1 MPIMGLFLNHCRGIP
16 TPVLFNNASLDR
28 FTGEA
33 MHIAMISGEYP
44 PRWGGMG
51 STVFHLSSKLA
62 AMGHRITVITR
73 RSKGIPPHL
82 EGVRIIEVPW
92 LKVPLE
98 FTRSYGKAAL
108 RELARLHADEPVDVV
123 HLHCPMA
130 SWSTKQF
137 ERCRREIA
145 PVVSSM
151 HGTWLGERD
160 GLILAAK
167 FGEPAVWSNP
177 NDIAIRFMAGRY
189 ARFEKSAIQNSA
201 VIVPNSRA
209 TKLDLETRYDAP
221 PDWDCEVIHWGVD
234 TGMFV
239 PMHLDS
245 EEDSHR
251 KDEIRSKYGLGP
263 DTLLMLAVGRLA
275 ARKGHGLLLRAF
287 AKSAESTDS
296 HLVIIGRG
304 SLWRKLNR
312 LASKLGISHRV
323 TIESGMSFEQI
334 SEMYRASNLVI
345 YPSYYEGQGLI
356 PLEAMSSGTPVVTVD
371 HGPLPEM
378 VDESVGGLFE
388 MGSAESLSQAI
399 CSESSSMD
407 SLLEKGRQGRKR
419 ILESFTLDGNAEDF
433 LTVYRRALSQ

>member
-1 MPIMGLFLNHCRGIP
+1 MTLFLNHCRGIYS
-16 TPVLFNNASLDR
+16 PVLFNNASLDR
-28 FTGEA
+28 FIGEV

-62 AMGHRITVITR
+62 AMGHTISVITR
-73 RSKGIPPHL
+73 SSKGTPPHL
-82 EGVRIIEVPW
+82 EGVRVIQVPW

-108 RELARLHADEPVDVV
+108 RELTRLHADQPVDVV

-130 SWSTKQF
+130 SWSNKQF

-160 GLILAAK
+160 GLALAARY
-167 FGEPAVWSNP
+167 GEPAVWANP

-209 TKLDLETRYDAP
+209 TKLDLESRYEAP
-221 PDWDCEVIHWGVD
+221 SDWDCEVIHWGVD

-239 PMHLDS
+239 PMHRDS
-245 EEDSHR
+245 EEDSH
-251 KDEIRSKYGLGP
+251 KKNEIRSKYGLGP
-263 DTLLMLAVGRLA
+263 ETLLLLAVGRLA

-287 AKSAESTDS
+287 AMSAESTDS

-304 SLWRKLNR
+304 SLRGKLNR
-312 LASKLGISHRV
+312 LASRLGISHRV
-323 TIESGMSFEQI
+323 TIESGMGFEQI
-334 SEMYRASNLVI
+334 SEMYRTSDLVI

-388 MGSAESLSQAI
+388 IGSVESLSEAI
-399 CSESSSMD
+399 CHESSSMD
-407 SLLEKGRQGRKR
+407 SLLEKGGEGRKR
-419 ILESFTLDGNAEDF
+419 VLERFTLDGNAEDF
-433 LTVYRRALSQ
+433 LAVYRRAISR

>member
-1 MPIMGLFLNHCRGIP
+1 
-16 TPVLFNNASLDR
+16 
-28 FTGEA
+28 
-33 MHIAMISGEYP
+33 
-44 PRWGGMG
+44 
-51 STVFHLSSKLA
+51 
-62 AMGHRITVITR
+62 
-73 RSKGIPPHL
+73 
-82 EGVRIIEVPW
+82 
-92 LKVPLE
+92 
-98 FTRSYGKAAL
+98 
-108 RELARLHADEPVDVV
+108 
-123 HLHCPMA
+123 MA

-160 GLILAAK
+160 GLALAAK
-167 FGEPAVWSNP
+167 FGEPAVWANP

-209 TKLDLETRYDAP
+209 TKLDLESRYDAP
-221 PDWDCEVIHWGVD
+221 SDWDCEVIHWGVD

-239 PMHLDS
+239 PTHSDS
-245 EEDSHR
+245 EEDTH
-251 KDEIRSKYGLGP
+251 KKKEIRSKYGLGP

-287 AKSAESTDS
+287 AMSAESTDS

-304 SLWRKLNR
+304 SLRSKLNR
-312 LASKLGISHRV
+312 MASKLGISDRV
-323 TIESGMSFEQI
+323 SIESGMGFEEI
-334 SEMYRASNLVI
+334 SEMYRSSDLVI

-378 VDESVGGLFE
+378 VDDSVGALFE
-388 MGSAESLSQAI
+388 MGSAESLSLAI
-399 CSESSSMD
+399 CSEASSMD
-407 SLLEKGRQGRKR
+407 SLLEKGREGRKR
-419 ILESFTLDGNAEDF
+419 VLQNFSLDGNAEDF
-433 LTVYRRALSQ
+433 LAVYRRAMSQ

>member
-1 MPIMGLFLNHCRGIP
+1 MTLFLNHCRGIYSP
-16 TPVLFNNASLDR
+16 ALFNNASLDR
-28 FTGEA
+28 LIGEVL
-33 MHIAMISGEYP
+33 HIAMISGEYP

-62 AMGHRITVITR
+62 AMGHTISVITR
-73 RSKGIPPHL
+73 SSKDTPPHL
-82 EGVRIIEVPW
+82 EGVRVIQVPW
-92 LKVPLE
+92 LKLPLE
-98 FTRSYGKAAL
+98 FTRSYGKSAL
-108 RELARLHADEPVDVV
+108 RELTRIHAVEPVDVV

-160 GLILAAK
+160 GLTLAARY
-167 FGEPAVWSNP
+167 GEPAVWANP

-189 ARFEKSAIQNSA
+189 ARFEKSAIQKSA

-209 TKLDLETRYDAP
+209 TKLDLESRYDAP
-221 PDWDCEVIHWGVD
+221 SDWDCEVIHWGVD

-245 EEDSHR
+245 EEDSH
-251 KDEIRSKYGLGP
+251 KKNEIRSKYGLGP
-263 DTLLMLAVGRLA
+263 ETLLLLAVGRLA

-287 AKSAESTDS
+287 AVSAESTDS

-304 SLWRKLNR
+304 SLRGKLNR
-312 LASKLGISHRV
+312 LASRLGISHRV
-323 TIESGMSFEQI
+323 TIESGMGFEQI
-334 SEMYRASNLVI
+334 SEMYRISDLVI

-356 PLEAMSSGTPVVTVD
+356 PLEAMSSGTPVVTVN

-388 MGSAESLSQAI
+388 IGSVESLSEAI
-399 CSESSSMD
+399 CHESSSMD
-407 SLLEKGRQGRKR
+407 SLLEKGREGRNR
-419 ILESFTLDGNAEDF
+419 VLERFTLDGNAEDF
-433 LTVYRRALSQ
+433 LTVYRRAISQ

>member
-1 MPIMGLFLNHCRGIP
+1 
-16 TPVLFNNASLDR
+16 
-28 FTGEA
+28 

-73 RSKGIPPHL
+73 SSKGTLPNM
-82 EGVRIIEVPW
+82 EGVRIIQVPW
-92 LKVPLE
+92 LKIPLE

-108 RELARLHADEPVDVV
+108 KELARLHADEPVDIV

-130 SWSTKQF
+130 SWSSKQF

-160 GLILAAK
+160 GLTLAAS

-209 TKLDLETRYDAP
+209 TMSDLESRYDAP
-221 PDWDCEVIHWGVD
+221 SDWDCEVIHWGVD
-234 TGMFV
+234 TSMFV

-245 EEDSHR
+245 EEDAH
-251 KDEIRSKYGLGP
+251 KKNEIRSKYGLGP
-263 DTLLMLAVGRLA
+263 DTLLLLAVGRLA

-287 AKSAESTDS
+287 AMSAETTDS

-312 LASKLGISHRV
+312 LAAKLGISHRV
-323 TIESGMSFEQI
+323 TIESGMGFEQI
-334 SEMYRASNLVI
+334 SEMYRASDLVI

-378 VDESVGGLFE
+378 VDDSVGALFE
-388 MGSAESLSQAI
+388 IGSAESLSQTI
-399 CSESSSMD
+399 CSEASSME
-407 SLLEKGRQGRKR
+407 SLLKKGGEGRKR
-419 ILESFTLDGNAEDF
+419 VLESFTLDGNAEDF
-433 LTVYRRALSQ
+433 LAVYRRAMSQ

>member
-1 MPIMGLFLNHCRGIP
+1 MALFLNHCRGIYS
-16 TPVLFNNASLDR
+16 PVLFNNASLDR
-28 FTGEA
+28 FIGEV

-62 AMGHRITVITR
+62 AMGHTISVITR
-73 RSKGIPPHL
+73 SSKGTPPHL
-82 EGVRIIEVPW
+82 EGVRVIQVPW

-98 FTRSYGKAAL
+98 FTRSYGKSAL
-108 RELARLHADEPVDVV
+108 RELTRLHADQPVDVV

-130 SWSTKQF
+130 SWSNKQF
-137 ERCRREIA
+137 DRCRREIA

-160 GLILAAK
+160 GLTLAARY
-167 FGEPAVWSNP
+167 GEPAVWANP

-209 TKLDLETRYDAP
+209 TKLDLESRYDAP
-221 PDWDCEVIHWGVD
+221 SDWDCEVIHWGVD

-239 PMHLDS
+239 PMHRDS
-245 EEDSHR
+245 EEDSH
-251 KDEIRSKYGLGP
+251 KKNEIRSKYGLGP
-263 DTLLMLAVGRLA
+263 ETLLLLAVGRLA

-287 AKSAESTDS
+287 AMSAESTDS

-304 SLWRKLNR
+304 SLRGKLNR
-312 LASKLGISHRV
+312 LASRLGISHRV
-323 TIESGMSFEQI
+323 TIESGMGFEQI
-334 SEMYRASNLVI
+334 SEMYRTSDLVI

-388 MGSAESLSQAI
+388 IGSVDSLSEAI
-399 CSESSSMD
+399 CHESSSMD
-407 SLLEKGRQGRKR
+407 SLLEKGEEGRKR
-419 ILESFTLDGNAEDF
+419 VLERFTLDGNAEDF
-433 LTVYRRALSQ
+433 LAVYRRAISQ

>member
-1 MPIMGLFLNHCRGIP
+1 
-16 TPVLFNNASLDR
+16 
-28 FTGEA
+28 
-33 MHIAMISGEYP
+33 MISGEYP

-62 AMGHRITVITR
+62 AMGHTISVITR
-73 RSKGIPPHL
+73 SSKDTPPHL
-82 EGVRIIEVPW
+82 EGVRVIQVPW

-98 FTRSYGKAAL
+98 FTRSYGKSAL
-108 RELARLHADEPVDVV
+108 RELTRIHAVEPVDVV

-160 GLILAAK
+160 GLTLAARY
-167 FGEPAVWSNP
+167 GEPAVWANP

-209 TKLDLETRYDAP
+209 TKLDLESRYDAP
-221 PDWDCEVIHWGVD
+221 SDWDCEVIHWGVD

-245 EEDSHR
+245 EEDSH
-251 KDEIRSKYGLGP
+251 KKNEIRSKYGLGP
-263 DTLLMLAVGRLA
+263 ETLLLLAVGRLA

-287 AKSAESTDS
+287 AVSAESTDS

-304 SLWRKLNR
+304 SLRGKLNR
-312 LASKLGISHRV
+312 LASRLGISHRV
-323 TIESGMSFEQI
+323 TIESGMGFEQI
-334 SEMYRASNLVI
+334 SEMYRISDLVI

-388 MGSAESLSQAI
+388 IGSVDSLSEAI
-399 CSESSSMD
+399 CHESSSMD
-407 SLLEKGRQGRKR
+407 SLLEKGREGRNR
-419 ILESFTLDGNAEDF
+419 VLERFTLDGNAEDF
-433 LTVYRRALSQ
+433 LTVYRRAISQ

>member
-1 MPIMGLFLNHCRGIP
+1 MTLFLNHCRGIYS
-16 TPVLFNNASLDR
+16 PVLFNNASLDR
-28 FTGEA
+28 FIGEV

-62 AMGHRITVITR
+62 AMGHTISVITR
-73 RSKGIPPHL
+73 SSKGTPPHL
-82 EGVRIIEVPW
+82 EGVRVIQVPW

-98 FTRSYGKAAL
+98 FTRSYGKSAL
-108 RELARLHADEPVDVV
+108 RELTRLHADQPVDVV

-130 SWSTKQF
+130 SWSNKQF

-160 GLILAAK
+160 GLTLAARY
-167 FGEPAVWSNP
+167 GEPAVWANP

-209 TKLDLETRYDAP
+209 TKLDLESRYDAP
-221 PDWDCEVIHWGVD
+221 SDWDCEVIHWGVD

-239 PMHLDS
+239 PMHRDS
-245 EEDSHR
+245 EEDFH
-251 KDEIRSKYGLGP
+251 KKNEIRSKYGLGP
-263 DTLLMLAVGRLA
+263 ETILLLAVGRLA

-287 AKSAESTDS
+287 AMSAESTDS

-304 SLWRKLNR
+304 SLRGKLNR
-312 LASKLGISHRV
+312 LASRLGISHRV
-323 TIESGMSFEQI
+323 TIESGMGFEQI
-334 SEMYRASNLVI
+334 SEMYRTSDLVI

-388 MGSAESLSQAI
+388 IGSVESLSEAI
-399 CSESSSMD
+399 CHESSSMD
-407 SLLEKGRQGRKR
+407 SLLEKGGEGRKR
-419 ILESFTLDGNAEDF
+419 VLERFTLDGNAEDF
-433 LTVYRRALSQ
+433 LAVYRRAISR

>member
-1 MPIMGLFLNHCRGIP
+1 
-16 TPVLFNNASLDR
+16 
-28 FTGEA
+28 
-33 MHIAMISGEYP
+33 
-44 PRWGGMG
+44 MG

-62 AMGHRITVITR
+62 VMGHTITVITR
-73 RSKGIPPHL
+73 SFKGDPPHL
-82 EGVRIIEVPW
+82 EGVRVIQVPW
-92 LKVPLE
+92 LKFPLE

-108 RELARLHADEPVDVV
+108 RELTRLHADQPVDVV

-130 SWSTKQF
+130 SWSNKQF

-145 PVVSSM
+145 PIVSSM

-160 GLILAAK
+160 GLALAARY
-167 FGEPAVWSNP
+167 GEPAVWANP

-209 TKLDLETRYDAP
+209 TKLDLESRYDAP
-221 PDWDCEVIHWGVD
+221 SDWDCEVIHWGVD

-239 PMHLDS
+239 PMHRDS
-245 EEDSHR
+245 EEDSH
-251 KDEIRSKYGLGP
+251 KKNEIRSKYGLGP
-263 DTLLMLAVGRLA
+263 ETLLLLAVGRLA

-287 AKSAESTDS
+287 AMSAESTDS

-304 SLWRKLNR
+304 SLRGKLNR
-312 LASKLGISHRV
+312 LASRLGISHRV
-323 TIESGMSFEQI
+323 TIESGMGFEQI
-334 SEMYRASNLVI
+334 SEMYRTSDLVI

-388 MGSAESLSQAI
+388 IGSVESLSEAI
-399 CSESSSMD
+399 CHESSSMD
-407 SLLEKGRQGRKR
+407 SLLEKGGEGRKR
-419 ILESFTLDGNAEDF
+419 VLERFTLDGNAEDF
-433 LTVYRRALSQ
+433 LAVYRRAISR

>member
-1 MPIMGLFLNHCRGIP
+1 MTLFLNHCRGIYS
-16 TPVLFNNASLDR
+16 PVLFNNASLDR
-28 FTGEA
+28 FIGEV

-62 AMGHRITVITR
+62 AMGHTISVITR
-73 RSKGIPPHL
+73 SSKGTPPHL
-82 EGVRIIEVPW
+82 EGVRVIQVPW

-98 FTRSYGKAAL
+98 FTRSYGKSAL
-108 RELARLHADEPVDVV
+108 RELTRLHADQPVDVV

-130 SWSTKQF
+130 SWSNKQF

-160 GLILAAK
+160 GLTLAARY
-167 FGEPAVWSNP
+167 GEPAVWANP

-209 TKLDLETRYDAP
+209 TKLDLESRYDAP
-221 PDWDCEVIHWGVD
+221 SDWDCEVIHWGVD

-239 PMHLDS
+239 PMHRDS
-245 EEDSHR
+245 EEDSH
-251 KDEIRSKYGLGP
+251 KKNEIRSKYGLGP
-263 DTLLMLAVGRLA
+263 ETLLLLAVGRLA

-287 AKSAESTDS
+287 AMSAESTDS

-304 SLWRKLNR
+304 SLRGKLNR
-312 LASKLGISHRV
+312 LASRLGISHRV
-323 TIESGMSFEQI
+323 TIESGMGFEQI
-334 SEMYRASNLVI
+334 SEMYRTSDLVI

-388 MGSAESLSQAI
+388 IGSVESLSEAI
-399 CSESSSMD
+399 CHESSSMD
-407 SLLEKGRQGRKR
+407 SLLEKGGEGRKR
-419 ILESFTLDGNAEDF
+419 VLERFTLDGNAEDF
-433 LTVYRRALSQ
+433 LAVYRRAISR

>member
-1 MPIMGLFLNHCRGIP
+1 
-16 TPVLFNNASLDR
+16 
-28 FTGEA
+28 

-51 STVFHLSSKLA
+51 STCYHLSCKLA
-62 AMGHRITVITR
+62 AMGHSITVITR
-73 RSKGIPPHL
+73 SFKGDPPHL
-82 EGVRIIEVPW
+82 EGVRVIQVPW

-98 FTRSYGKAAL
+98 FTRSYGKSAL
-108 RELARLHADEPVDVV
+108 RALARLHSEEPVDVV

-160 GLILAAK
+160 GLALAAK
-167 FGEPAVWSNP
+167 FGEPAVWANP

-209 TKLDLETRYDAP
+209 TKLDLESRYDAP
-221 PDWDCEVIHWGVD
+221 SDWDCEVIHWGVD

-239 PMHLDS
+239 PTHSDS
-245 EEDSHR
+245 EEDTH
-251 KDEIRSKYGLGP
+251 KKKEIRSKYGLGP

-287 AKSAESTDS
+287 AMSAESTDS

-304 SLWRKLNR
+304 SLRSKLNR
-312 LASKLGISHRV
+312 MASKLGISDRV
-323 TIESGMSFEQI
+323 SIESGMGFEEI
-334 SEMYRASNLVI
+334 SEMYRSSDLVI

-378 VDESVGGLFE
+378 VDDSVGALFE
-388 MGSAESLSQAI
+388 MGSAESLSLAI
-399 CSESSSMD
+399 CSEASSMD
-407 SLLEKGRQGRKR
+407 SLLEKGGEGRKR
-419 ILESFTLDGNAEDF
+419 VLQNFSLDGNAEDF
-433 LTVYRRALSQ
+433 LAVYRRAMSQ

>member
-1 MPIMGLFLNHCRGIP
+1 MALFLNHCRGIYS
-16 TPVLFNNASLDR
+16 PVLFNNASLDR
-28 FTGEA
+28 FIGEV

-62 AMGHRITVITR
+62 AMGHTISVITR
-73 RSKGIPPHL
+73 SSKGDPPHL
-82 EGVRIIEVPW
+82 EGVRVIQVPW

-98 FTRSYGKAAL
+98 FTRSYGKSAL
-108 RELARLHADEPVDVV
+108 RELTRLHADQPVDVV

-130 SWSTKQF
+130 SWSNKQF

-160 GLILAAK
+160 GLALAARY
-167 FGEPAVWSNP
+167 GEPAVWANP

-209 TKLDLETRYDAP
+209 TKLDLESRYDAP
-221 PDWDCEVIHWGVD
+221 SDWDCEVIHWGVD

-239 PMHLDS
+239 PMHRDS
-245 EEDSHR
+245 EEDSH
-251 KDEIRSKYGLGP
+251 KKNEIRSKYGLGP
-263 DTLLMLAVGRLA
+263 ETLLLLAVGRLA

-287 AKSAESTDS
+287 AMSAESTDS

-304 SLWRKLNR
+304 SLRGKLNR
-312 LASKLGISHRV
+312 LASRLGISHRV
-323 TIESGMSFEQI
+323 TIESGMGFEQI
-334 SEMYRASNLVI
+334 SEMYRTSDLVI

-388 MGSAESLSQAI
+388 IGSVESLSEAI
-399 CSESSSMD
+399 CHESSSMD
-407 SLLEKGRQGRKR
+407 SLLEKGGEGRKR
-419 ILESFTLDGNAEDF
+419 VLERFTLDGNAEDF
-433 LTVYRRALSQ
+433 LAVYRRAISR

>member
-1 MPIMGLFLNHCRGIP
+1 MTLFLNHCRGIYS
-16 TPVLFNNASLDR
+16 PVLFNNASLDR
-28 FTGEA
+28 FIGEV

-62 AMGHRITVITR
+62 AMGHTISVITR
-73 RSKGIPPHL
+73 SSKGTPPHL
-82 EGVRIIEVPW
+82 EGVRVIQVPW

-98 FTRSYGKAAL
+98 FTRSYGKSAL
-108 RELARLHADEPVDVV
+108 RELTRLHADQPVDVV

-130 SWSTKQF
+130 SWSNKQF
-137 ERCRREIA
+137 DRCRREIA

-160 GLILAAK
+160 GLTLAARY
-167 FGEPAVWSNP
+167 GEPAVWANP

-209 TKLDLETRYDAP
+209 TKLDLESRYDAP
-221 PDWDCEVIHWGVD
+221 SDWDCEVIHWGVD

-239 PMHLDS
+239 PMHRDS
-245 EEDSHR
+245 EEDSH
-251 KDEIRSKYGLGP
+251 KKNEIRSKYGLGP
-263 DTLLMLAVGRLA
+263 ETLLLLAVGRLA

-287 AKSAESTDS
+287 AMSAESTDS

-304 SLWRKLNR
+304 SLRGKLNR
-312 LASKLGISHRV
+312 LASRLGISHRV
-323 TIESGMSFEQI
+323 TIESGMGFEQI
-334 SEMYRASNLVI
+334 SEMYRTSDLVI

-388 MGSAESLSQAI
+388 IGSVESLSEAI
-399 CSESSSMD
+399 SHESSSID
-407 SLLEKGRQGRKR
+407 SLLEKGGEGRKR
-419 ILESFTLDGNAEDF
+419 VLERFTLDGNAEDF
-433 LTVYRRALSQ
+433 LAVYRRAISQ

>member
-1 MPIMGLFLNHCRGIP
+1 MALFLNHCRGIYS
-16 TPVLFNNASLDR
+16 PVLFNNASLDR
-28 FTGEA
+28 FIGEV

-62 AMGHRITVITR
+62 AMGHTISVITR
-73 RSKGIPPHL
+73 SSKGTPPHL
-82 EGVRIIEVPW
+82 EGVRVIQVPW

-98 FTRSYGKAAL
+98 FTRSYGKSAL
-108 RELARLHADEPVDVV
+108 RELTRLHADQPVDVV

-130 SWSTKQF
+130 SWSNKQF

-160 GLILAAK
+160 GLTLAARY
-167 FGEPAVWSNP
+167 GEPAVWANP

-209 TKLDLETRYDAP
+209 TKLDLESRYDAP
-221 PDWDCEVIHWGVD
+221 SDWDCEVIHWGVD

-239 PMHLDS
+239 PMHRDS
-245 EEDSHR
+245 EEDSH
-251 KDEIRSKYGLGP
+251 KKNEIRSKYGLGP
-263 DTLLMLAVGRLA
+263 ETILLLAVGRLA

-287 AKSAESTDS
+287 AMSAESTDS

-304 SLWRKLNR
+304 SLRGKLNR
-312 LASKLGISHRV
+312 LASRLGISHRV
-323 TIESGMSFEQI
+323 TIESGMGFEQI
-334 SEMYRASNLVI
+334 SEMYRTSDLVI

-388 MGSAESLSQAI
+388 IGSVESLSEAI
-399 CSESSSMD
+399 SHESSSMD
-407 SLLEKGRQGRKR
+407 SLLEKGGEGRKR
-419 ILESFTLDGNAEDF
+419 VLERFTLDGNAEDF
-433 LTVYRRALSQ
+433 LAVYRRAISR

>member
-1 MPIMGLFLNHCRGIP
+1 MTLFLNHCRGIYS
-16 TPVLFNNASLDR
+16 PVLFNNASLDR
-28 FTGEA
+28 FIGEV

-62 AMGHRITVITR
+62 AMGHTISVITR
-73 RSKGIPPHL
+73 SSKGTPPHL
-82 EGVRIIEVPW
+82 EGVRVIQVPW

-108 RELARLHADEPVDVV
+108 RELTRLHADQPVDVV

-130 SWSTKQF
+130 SWSNKQF
-137 ERCRREIA
+137 DRCRREIA

-160 GLILAAK
+160 GLTLAARY
-167 FGEPAVWSNP
+167 GEPAVWANP

-209 TKLDLETRYDAP
+209 TKLDLESRYDAP
-221 PDWDCEVIHWGVD
+221 SDWDCEVIHWGVD

-239 PMHLDS
+239 PMHRDS
-245 EEDSHR
+245 EEDSH
-251 KDEIRSKYGLGP
+251 KKNEIRSKYGLGP
-263 DTLLMLAVGRLA
+263 ETLLLLAVGRLA

-287 AKSAESTDS
+287 AMSAESTDS

-304 SLWRKLNR
+304 SLRGKLNR
-312 LASKLGISHRV
+312 LASRLGISHRV
-323 TIESGMSFEQI
+323 TIESGMGFEQI
-334 SEMYRASNLVI
+334 SEMYRTSDLVI

-388 MGSAESLSQAI
+388 IGSVESLSEAI
-399 CSESSSMD
+399 CHESSSMD
-407 SLLEKGRQGRKR
+407 SLLEKGGEGRKR
-419 ILESFTLDGNAEDF
+419 VLERFTLDGNAEDF
-433 LTVYRRALSQ
+433 LAVYRRAISR

>member
-1 MPIMGLFLNHCRGIP
+1 
-16 TPVLFNNASLDR
+16 
-28 FTGEA
+28 

-51 STVFHLSSKLA
+51 STCYHLSCKLA
-62 AMGHRITVITR
+62 AMGHSITVITR
-73 RSKGIPPHL
+73 SFKGDPPHL
-82 EGVRIIEVPW
+82 EGVRVIQVPW

-98 FTRSYGKAAL
+98 FTRSYGKSAL
-108 RELARLHADEPVDVV
+108 RALARLHSEEPVDVV

-160 GLILAAK
+160 GLALAAK
-167 FGEPAVWSNP
+167 FGEPAVWANP

-209 TKLDLETRYDAP
+209 TKLDLESRYDAP
-221 PDWDCEVIHWGVD
+221 SDWDCEVIHWGVD

-239 PMHLDS
+239 PTHSDS
-245 EEDSHR
+245 EEDTH
-251 KDEIRSKYGLGP
+251 KKKEIRSKYGLGP

-287 AKSAESTDS
+287 AMSAESTDS

-304 SLWRKLNR
+304 SLRSKLNR
-312 LASKLGISHRV
+312 MASKLGISDRV
-323 TIESGMSFEQI
+323 SIESGMGFEEI
-334 SEMYRASNLVI
+334 SEMYRSSDLVI

-378 VDESVGGLFE
+378 VDDSVGALFE
-388 MGSAESLSQAI
+388 LGSAESLSEAI
-399 CSESSSMD
+399 NSELSSTNG
-407 SLLEKGRQGRKR
+407 LLEKGAEGRKR
-419 ILESFTLDGNAEDF
+419 VLDRFTLDGNAERF
-433 LTVYRRALSQ
+433 LEVYRRASL

>member
-1 MPIMGLFLNHCRGIP
+1 
-16 TPVLFNNASLDR
+16 
-28 FTGEA
+28 
-33 MHIAMISGEYP
+33 MISGEYP
-44 PRWGGMG
+44 PMWGGMG

-62 AMGHRITVITR
+62 TKGHRITVITR
-73 RSKGIPPHL
+73 SSKGTPPHL
-82 EGVRIIEVPW
+82 EGVRIIQVPW

-108 RELARLHADEPVDVV
+108 RALARLHADEPVDIV

-160 GLILAAK
+160 GLTLAAR
-167 FGEPAVWSNP
+167 FGEPAVWANP

-209 TKLDLETRYDAP
+209 TKLDLESRYDAP
-221 PDWDCEVIHWGVD
+221 SDWDCEVIHWGVD

-239 PMHLDS
+239 PMHNDS
-245 EEDSHR
+245 EEHAH
-251 KDEIRSKYGLGP
+251 KKKEIRSKYDLDP
-263 DTLLMLAVGRLA
+263 DTMLLLAVGRLA

-287 AKSAESTDS
+287 AMSAESTDS

-304 SLWRKLNR
+304 SLRSKLNR
-312 LASKLGISHRV
+312 MASKLGISDRV
-323 TIESGMSFEQI
+323 SIESGMGFEEI
-334 SEMYRASNLVI
+334 SEMYRSSDMVI

-378 VDESVGGLFE
+378 VDDSVGALFE
-388 MGSAESLSQAI
+388 LGSAESLSQVI
-399 CSESSSMD
+399 SSEAYSME
-407 SLLEKGRQGRKR
+407 SLLEKGREGRKR
-419 ILESFTLDGNAEDF
+419 VLQTFTLDGNAEAF
-433 LTVYRRALSQ
+433 LAVYRRAMSQ

>member
-1 MPIMGLFLNHCRGIP
+1 MALFLNHCRGIYS
-16 TPVLFNNASLDR
+16 PVLFNNASLDR
-28 FTGEA
+28 FIGEV

-62 AMGHRITVITR
+62 AMGHTISVITR
-73 RSKGIPPHL
+73 SSKGTPPHL
-82 EGVRIIEVPW
+82 EGVRVIQVPW

-108 RELARLHADEPVDVV
+108 RELTRLHADQPVDVV

-130 SWSTKQF
+130 SWSNKQF

-160 GLILAAK
+160 GLALAARY
-167 FGEPAVWSNP
+167 GEPAVWANP
-177 NDIAIRFMAGRY
+177 NDIAIRFMARRY

-209 TKLDLETRYDAP
+209 TKLDLESRYDAP
-221 PDWDCEVIHWGVD
+221 SDWDCEVIHWGVD

-239 PMHLDS
+239 PMHRDS
-245 EEDSHR
+245 EEDFH
-251 KDEIRSKYGLGP
+251 KKNEIRSKYGLGP
-263 DTLLMLAVGRLA
+263 ETILLLAVGRLA

-287 AKSAESTDS
+287 AMSAESTDS

-304 SLWRKLNR
+304 SLRGKLNR
-312 LASKLGISHRV
+312 LASRLGISHRV
-323 TIESGMSFEQI
+323 TIESGMGFEQI
-334 SEMYRASNLVI
+334 SEMYRTSDLVI

-388 MGSAESLSQAI
+388 IGSVESLSEAI
-399 CSESSSMD
+399 CHESSSMD
-407 SLLEKGRQGRKR
+407 SLLEKGEEGRKR
-419 ILESFTLDGNAEDF
+419 VLERFTLDGNAEDF
-433 LTVYRRALSQ
+433 LAVYRRAISQ

>member
-1 MPIMGLFLNHCRGIP
+1 MALFLNHCRGIYS
-16 TPVLFNNASLDR
+16 PVLFNNASLDR
-28 FTGEA
+28 FIGEV

-62 AMGHRITVITR
+62 AMGHTISVITR
-73 RSKGIPPHL
+73 SSKGTPPHL
-82 EGVRIIEVPW
+82 EGVRVIQVPW

-108 RELARLHADEPVDVV
+108 RELTRLHADQPVDVV

-130 SWSTKQF
+130 SWSNKQF

-160 GLILAAK
+160 GLTLAARY
-167 FGEPAVWSNP
+167 GEPAVWANP
-177 NDIAIRFMAGRY
+177 NDIAIRFMARRY

-209 TKLDLETRYDAP
+209 TKLDLESRYDAP
-221 PDWDCEVIHWGVD
+221 SDWDCEVIHWGVD

-239 PMHLDS
+239 PMHRDS
-245 EEDSHR
+245 EEDFH
-251 KDEIRSKYGLGP
+251 KKNEIRSKYGLGP
-263 DTLLMLAVGRLA
+263 ETILLLAVGRLA

-287 AKSAESTDS
+287 AMSAESTDS

-304 SLWRKLNR
+304 SLRGKLNR
-312 LASKLGISHRV
+312 LASRLGISHRV
-323 TIESGMSFEQI
+323 TIESGMGFEQI
-334 SEMYRASNLVI
+334 SEMYRTSDLVI

-388 MGSAESLSQAI
+388 IGSVDSLSEAI
-399 CSESSSMD
+399 CHESSSMD
-407 SLLEKGRQGRKR
+407 SLLEKGEEGRKR
-419 ILESFTLDGNAEDF
+419 VLERFTLDGNAEDF
-433 LTVYRRALSQ
+433 LAVYRRAISQ

>member
-1 MPIMGLFLNHCRGIP
+1 MALFLNHCRGIYS
-16 TPVLFNNASLDR
+16 PVLFNNASLDR
-28 FTGEA
+28 FIGEV

-62 AMGHRITVITR
+62 AMGHTISVITR
-73 RSKGIPPHL
+73 SSKGTPPRL
-82 EGVRIIEVPW
+82 EGVRVIQVPW

-108 RELARLHADEPVDVV
+108 RELTRLHADQPVDVV

-130 SWSTKQF
+130 SWSNKQF

-160 GLILAAK
+160 GLTLAARY
-167 FGEPAVWSNP
+167 GEPAVWANP

-209 TKLDLETRYDAP
+209 TKLDLESRYDAP
-221 PDWDCEVIHWGVD
+221 SDWDCEVIHWGVD

-239 PMHLDS
+239 PMHRDS
-245 EEDSHR
+245 EEDSH
-251 KDEIRSKYGLGP
+251 KKNEIRSKYGLEP
-263 DTLLMLAVGRLA
+263 ETLLLLAVGRLA

-287 AKSAESTDS
+287 AMSAESTDS

-304 SLWRKLNR
+304 SLRGKLNR
-312 LASKLGISHRV
+312 LASRLGISHRV
-323 TIESGMSFEQI
+323 TIESGMGFEQI
-334 SEMYRASNLVI
+334 SEMYRTSDLVI

-388 MGSAESLSQAI
+388 IGSVESLSEAI
-399 CSESSSMD
+399 CHESSSMD
-407 SLLEKGRQGRKR
+407 SLLEKGGEGRKR
-419 ILESFTLDGNAEDF
+419 VLERFTLDGNAEDF
-433 LTVYRRALSQ
+433 LAVYRRAISR

>member
-1 MPIMGLFLNHCRGIP
+1 MTLFLNHCRGIYS
-16 TPVLFNNASLDR
+16 PVLFNNASLDR
-28 FTGEA
+28 FIGEV

-62 AMGHRITVITR
+62 AMGHTISVITR
-73 RSKGIPPHL
+73 SSKGDPPHL
-82 EGVRIIEVPW
+82 EGVRVIQVPW

-98 FTRSYGKAAL
+98 FTRSYGKSAL
-108 RELARLHADEPVDVV
+108 RELTRLHADQPVDVV

-130 SWSTKQF
+130 SWSNKQF

-160 GLILAAK
+160 GLTLAARY
-167 FGEPAVWSNP
+167 GEPAVWANP

-209 TKLDLETRYDAP
+209 TKLDLESRYDAP
-221 PDWDCEVIHWGVD
+221 SDWDCEVIHWGVD

-239 PMHLDS
+239 PMHRDS
-245 EEDSHR
+245 EEDSH
-251 KDEIRSKYGLGP
+251 KKNEIRSKYGLGP
-263 DTLLMLAVGRLA
+263 ETLLLLAVGRLA

-287 AKSAESTDS
+287 AMSAESTDS

-304 SLWRKLNR
+304 SLRGKLNR
-312 LASKLGISHRV
+312 LASRLGISHRV
-323 TIESGMSFEQI
+323 TIESGMGFEQI
-334 SEMYRASNLVI
+334 SEMYRTSDLVI

-388 MGSAESLSQAI
+388 IGSVESLSEAI
-399 CSESSSMD
+399 CHESSSMD
-407 SLLEKGRQGRKR
+407 SLLEKGGEGRKR
-419 ILESFTLDGNAEDF
+419 VLERFTLDGNAEDF
-433 LTVYRRALSQ
+433 LAVYRRAISR

>member
-1 MPIMGLFLNHCRGIP
+1 MALFLNHCRGIYS
-16 TPVLFNNASLDR
+16 PVLFNNASLDR
-28 FTGEA
+28 FIGEV

-62 AMGHRITVITR
+62 AMGHTISVITR
-73 RSKGIPPHL
+73 SSKGTPPHL
-82 EGVRIIEVPW
+82 EGVRVIQVPW

-108 RELARLHADEPVDVV
+108 RQLTRLHADQPVDVV

-130 SWSTKQF
+130 SWSNKQF

-160 GLILAAK
+160 GLTLAARY
-167 FGEPAVWSNP
+167 GEPAVWANP

-209 TKLDLETRYDAP
+209 TKLDLESRYDAP
-221 PDWDCEVIHWGVD
+221 SDWDCEVIHWGVD

-239 PMHLDS
+239 PMHRDS
-245 EEDSHR
+245 EEDSH
-251 KDEIRSKYGLGP
+251 KKNEIRSKYGLEP
-263 DTLLMLAVGRLA
+263 ETLLLLAVGRLA

-287 AKSAESTDS
+287 AMSAESTDS

-304 SLWRKLNR
+304 SLRGKLNR
-312 LASKLGISHRV
+312 LASRLGISHRV
-323 TIESGMSFEQI
+323 TIESGMGFEQI
-334 SEMYRASNLVI
+334 SEMYRTSDLVI

-388 MGSAESLSQAI
+388 IGSVESLSEAI
-399 CSESSSMD
+399 CHESSSMD
-407 SLLEKGRQGRKR
+407 SLLEKGGEGRKR
-419 ILESFTLDGNAEDF
+419 VLERFTLDGNAEDF
-433 LTVYRRALSQ
+433 LAVYRRAISR

>member
-1 MPIMGLFLNHCRGIP
+1 MALFLNHCRGIYS
-16 TPVLFNNASLDR
+16 PVLFNNASLDR
-28 FTGEA
+28 FIGEV

-62 AMGHRITVITR
+62 AMGHTISVITR
-73 RSKGIPPHL
+73 SSKGTPPHL
-82 EGVRIIEVPW
+82 EGVRVIQVPW

-98 FTRSYGKAAL
+98 FTRSYGKSAL
-108 RELARLHADEPVDVV
+108 RELTRLHADQPVDVV

-130 SWSTKQF
+130 SWSNKQF

-160 GLILAAK
+160 GLTLAARY
-167 FGEPAVWSNP
+167 GEPAVWANP

-209 TKLDLETRYDAP
+209 TKLDLESRYDAP
-221 PDWDCEVIHWGVD
+221 SDWDCEVIHWGVD

-239 PMHLDS
+239 PMHRDS
-245 EEDSHR
+245 EEDFH
-251 KDEIRSKYGLGP
+251 KKNEIRSKYGLGP
-263 DTLLMLAVGRLA
+263 ETILLLAVGRLA

-287 AKSAESTDS
+287 AMSAESTDS

-304 SLWRKLNR
+304 SLRGKLNR
-312 LASKLGISHRV
+312 LASRLGISHRV
-323 TIESGMSFEQI
+323 TIESGMGFEQI
-334 SEMYRASNLVI
+334 SEMYRTSDLVI

-388 MGSAESLSQAI
+388 IGSVESLSEAI
-399 CSESSSMD
+399 CHESSSMD
-407 SLLEKGRQGRKR
+407 SLLEKGGEGRKR
-419 ILESFTLDGNAEDF
+419 VLERFTLDGNAEDF
-433 LTVYRRALSQ
+433 LAVYRRAISR

>member
-1 MPIMGLFLNHCRGIP
+1 MTLFLNHCRGIYS
-16 TPVLFNNASLDR
+16 PVLFNNASLDR
-28 FTGEA
+28 FIGEV

-62 AMGHRITVITR
+62 AMGHTISVITR
-73 RSKGIPPHL
+73 SSKGTPPHL
-82 EGVRIIEVPW
+82 EGVRVIQVPW

-108 RELARLHADEPVDVV
+108 RELTRLHADQPVDVV

-130 SWSTKQF
+130 SWSNKQF
-137 ERCRREIA
+137 DRCRREIA

-160 GLILAAK
+160 GLALAARY
-167 FGEPAVWSNP
+167 GEPAVWANP

-209 TKLDLETRYDAP
+209 TKLDLESRYDAP
-221 PDWDCEVIHWGVD
+221 SDWDCEVIHWGVD

-239 PMHLDS
+239 PMHRDS
-245 EEDSHR
+245 EEDSH
-251 KDEIRSKYGLGP
+251 KKNEIRSKYGLGP
-263 DTLLMLAVGRLA
+263 ETLLLLAVGRLA

-287 AKSAESTDS
+287 AMSAESTDS

-304 SLWRKLNR
+304 SLRGKLNR
-312 LASKLGISHRV
+312 LASRLGISHRV
-323 TIESGMSFEQI
+323 TIESGMGFEQI
-334 SEMYRASNLVI
+334 SEMYRTSDLVI

-388 MGSAESLSQAI
+388 IGSVESLSEAI
-399 CSESSSMD
+399 CHESSSMD
-407 SLLEKGRQGRKR
+407 SLLEKGGEGRKR
-419 ILESFTLDGNAEDF
+419 VLERFTLDGNAEDF
-433 LTVYRRALSQ
+433 LAVYRRAISR

>member
-1 MPIMGLFLNHCRGIP
+1 MTLFLNHCRGIYS
-16 TPVLFNNASLDR
+16 PVLFNNASLDR
-28 FTGEA
+28 FIGEV

-62 AMGHRITVITR
+62 AMGHTISVITR
-73 RSKGIPPHL
+73 SSKGDPPHL
-82 EGVRIIEVPW
+82 EGVRVIQVPW

-98 FTRSYGKAAL
+98 FTRSYGKSAL
-108 RELARLHADEPVDVV
+108 RELTRLHADQPVDVV

-130 SWSTKQF
+130 SWSNKQF

-160 GLILAAK
+160 GLTLAARY
-167 FGEPAVWSNP
+167 GEPAVWANP

-209 TKLDLETRYDAP
+209 TKLDLESRYDAP
-221 PDWDCEVIHWGVD
+221 SDWDCEVIHWGVD

-239 PMHLDS
+239 PMHRDS
-245 EEDSHR
+245 EEDFH
-251 KDEIRSKYGLGP
+251 KKNEIRSKYGLGP
-263 DTLLMLAVGRLA
+263 ETILLLAVGRLA

-287 AKSAESTDS
+287 AMSAESTDS

-304 SLWRKLNR
+304 SLRGKLNR
-312 LASKLGISHRV
+312 LASRLGISHRV
-323 TIESGMSFEQI
+323 TIESGMGFEQI
-334 SEMYRASNLVI
+334 SEMYRTSDLVI

-388 MGSAESLSQAI
+388 IGSVESLSEAI
-399 CSESSSMD
+399 CHESSSMD
-407 SLLEKGRQGRKR
+407 SLLEKGGEGRKR
-419 ILESFTLDGNAEDF
+419 VLERFTLDGNAEDF
-433 LTVYRRALSQ
+433 LAVYRRAISR

>member
-1 MPIMGLFLNHCRGIP
+1 MALFLNHCRGIYS
-16 TPVLFNNASLDR
+16 PVLFKNASLDR
-28 FTGEA
+28 FIGEV

-62 AMGHRITVITR
+62 AMGHTISVITR
-73 RSKGIPPHL
+73 SSKGTPPHL
-82 EGVRIIEVPW
+82 EGVRVIQVPW

-98 FTRSYGKAAL
+98 FTRSYGKSAL
-108 RELARLHADEPVDVV
+108 RELTRLHADQPVDVV

-130 SWSTKQF
+130 SWSNKQF

-145 PVVSSM
+145 PIVSSM

-160 GLILAAK
+160 GLALAARY
-167 FGEPAVWSNP
+167 GEPAVWANP

-209 TKLDLETRYDAP
+209 TKLDLESRYDAP
-221 PDWDCEVIHWGVD
+221 SDWDCEVIHWGVD

-239 PMHLDS
+239 PMHRDS
-245 EEDSHR
+245 EEDSH
-251 KDEIRSKYGLGP
+251 KKNEIRSKYGLGP
-263 DTLLMLAVGRLA
+263 ETLLLLAVGRLA

-287 AKSAESTDS
+287 AMSAESTDS

-304 SLWRKLNR
+304 SLRGKLNR
-312 LASKLGISHRV
+312 LASRLGISHRV
-323 TIESGMSFEQI
+323 TIESGMGFEQI
-334 SEMYRASNLVI
+334 SEMYRTSDLVI

-388 MGSAESLSQAI
+388 IGSVESLSEAI
-399 CSESSSMD
+399 CHESSSMD
-407 SLLEKGRQGRKR
+407 SLLEKGGEGRKR
-419 ILESFTLDGNAEDF
+419 VLERFTLDGNAEDF
-433 LTVYRRALSQ
+433 LAVYRRAISR

>member
-1 MPIMGLFLNHCRGIP
+1 
-16 TPVLFNNASLDR
+16 
-28 FTGEA
+28 
-33 MHIAMISGEYP
+33 MISGEYP

-62 AMGHRITVITR
+62 AMGHTISVITR
-73 RSKGIPPHL
+73 SSKDTPPHL
-82 EGVRIIEVPW
+82 EGVRVIQVPW

-98 FTRSYGKAAL
+98 FTRSYGKSAL
-108 RELARLHADEPVDVV
+108 RELTRIHAVEPVDVV

-160 GLILAAK
+160 GLALAARY
-167 FGEPAVWSNP
+167 GEPGVWANP

-189 ARFEKSAIQNSA
+189 ARFEKSAIQKSA

-209 TKLDLETRYDAP
+209 TKLDLESRYDAP
-221 PDWDCEVIHWGVD
+221 SDWDCEVIHWGVD

-245 EEDSHR
+245 EEDSH
-251 KDEIRSKYGLGP
+251 KKNEIRSKYGLGP
-263 DTLLMLAVGRLA
+263 ETLLLLAVGRLA

-287 AKSAESTDS
+287 AVSAESTDS

-304 SLWRKLNR
+304 SLRGKLNR
-312 LASKLGISHRV
+312 LASRLGISHRV
-323 TIESGMSFEQI
+323 TIESGMGFEQI
-334 SEMYRASNLVI
+334 SEMYRISDLVI

-388 MGSAESLSQAI
+388 IGSVDSLSEAI
-399 CSESSSMD
+399 CHESSSMD
-407 SLLEKGRQGRKR
+407 SLLEKGREGRNR
-419 ILESFTLDGNAEDF
+419 VLERFTLDGNAEDF
-433 LTVYRRALSQ
+433 LTVYRRAISQ

>member
-1 MPIMGLFLNHCRGIP
+1 MALFLNHCRGIYS
-16 TPVLFNNASLDR
+16 PVLFNNASLDR
-28 FTGEA
+28 FIGEV

-62 AMGHRITVITR
+62 AMGHTISVITR
-73 RSKGIPPHL
+73 SSKGTPPHL
-82 EGVRIIEVPW
+82 EGVRVIQVPW

-108 RELARLHADEPVDVV
+108 RELTRLHAAQPVDVV

-130 SWSTKQF
+130 SWSNKQF

-160 GLILAAK
+160 GLALAARY
-167 FGEPAVWSNP
+167 GEPAVWANP
-177 NDIAIRFMAGRY
+177 NDIAIRFMARRY

-209 TKLDLETRYDAP
+209 TKLDLESRYDAP
-221 PDWDCEVIHWGVD
+221 SDWDCEVIHWGVD

-239 PMHLDS
+239 PMHRDS
-245 EEDSHR
+245 EEDSH
-251 KDEIRSKYGLGP
+251 KKNEIRSKYGLGP
-263 DTLLMLAVGRLA
+263 ETLLLLAVGRLA

-287 AKSAESTDS
+287 AMSAESTDS

-304 SLWRKLNR
+304 SLRGKLNR
-312 LASKLGISHRV
+312 LASRLGISHRV
-323 TIESGMSFEQI
+323 TIESGMGFEQI
-334 SEMYRASNLVI
+334 SEMYRTSDLVI

-388 MGSAESLSQAI
+388 IGSVESLSEAI
-399 CSESSSMD
+399 CHESSSMD
-407 SLLEKGRQGRKR
+407 SLLEKGGEGRKR
-419 ILESFTLDGNAEDF
+419 VLERFTLDGNAEDF
-433 LTVYRRALSQ
+433 LAVYRRAISR

>member
-1 MPIMGLFLNHCRGIP
+1 MTLFLNHCRGIYS
-16 TPVLFNNASLDR
+16 PVLFNNASLDR
-28 FTGEA
+28 FIGEV

-62 AMGHRITVITR
+62 AMGHTISVITR
-73 RSKGIPPHL
+73 SSKGTPPHL
-82 EGVRIIEVPW
+82 EGVRVIQVPW

-108 RELARLHADEPVDVV
+108 RQLTRLHADQPVDVV

-130 SWSTKQF
+130 SWSNKQF

-160 GLILAAK
+160 GLTLAARY
-167 FGEPAVWSNP
+167 GEPAVWANP

-209 TKLDLETRYDAP
+209 TKLDLESRYDAP
-221 PDWDCEVIHWGVD
+221 SDWDCEVIHWGVD

-239 PMHLDS
+239 PMHRDS
-245 EEDSHR
+245 EEDSH
-251 KDEIRSKYGLGP
+251 KKNEIRSKYGLGP
-263 DTLLMLAVGRLA
+263 ETLLLLAVGRLA

-287 AKSAESTDS
+287 AMSAESTDS

-304 SLWRKLNR
+304 SLRGKLNR
-312 LASKLGISHRV
+312 LASRLGISHRV
-323 TIESGMSFEQI
+323 TIESGMGFEQI
-334 SEMYRASNLVI
+334 SEMYRTSDLVI

-388 MGSAESLSQAI
+388 IGSVESLSEAI
-399 CSESSSMD
+399 CHESSSMD
-407 SLLEKGRQGRKR
+407 SLLEKGGEGRKR
-419 ILESFTLDGNAEDF
+419 VLERFTLDGNAEDF
-433 LTVYRRALSQ
+433 LAVYRRAISR

>member
-1 MPIMGLFLNHCRGIP
+1 
-16 TPVLFNNASLDR
+16 
-28 FTGEA
+28 

-62 AMGHRITVITR
+62 AMGHTISVITR
-73 RSKGIPPHL
+73 SSKGTPPHL
-82 EGVRIIEVPW
+82 EGVRVIQVPW

-108 RELARLHADEPVDVV
+108 RELTRLHADQPVDVV

-130 SWSTKQF
+130 SWSNKQF

-160 GLILAAK
+160 GLTLAARY
-167 FGEPAVWSNP
+167 GEPAVWANP

-209 TKLDLETRYDAP
+209 TKLDLESRYDAP
-221 PDWDCEVIHWGVD
+221 SDWDCEVIHWGVD

-239 PMHLDS
+239 PMHRDS
-245 EEDSHR
+245 EEDSH
-251 KDEIRSKYGLGP
+251 KKNEIRSKYGLEP
-263 DTLLMLAVGRLA
+263 ETLLLLAVGRLA

-287 AKSAESTDS
+287 AMSAESTDS

-304 SLWRKLNR
+304 SLRGKLNR
-312 LASKLGISHRV
+312 LASRLGISHRV
-323 TIESGMSFEQI
+323 TIESGMGFEQI
-334 SEMYRASNLVI
+334 SEMYRTSDLVI

-388 MGSAESLSQAI
+388 IGSVESLSEAI
-399 CSESSSMD
+399 CHESSSMD
-407 SLLEKGRQGRKR
+407 SLLEKGGEGRKR
-419 ILESFTLDGNAEDF
+419 VLERFTLDGNAEDF
-433 LTVYRRALSQ
+433 LAVYRRAISR

>member
-1 MPIMGLFLNHCRGIP
+1 MTLFLNHCRGIYS
-16 TPVLFNNASLDR
+16 PVLFNNASLDR
-28 FTGEA
+28 FIGEV

-62 AMGHRITVITR
+62 AMGHTISVITR
-73 RSKGIPPHL
+73 SSKGTPPHL
-82 EGVRIIEVPW
+82 EGVRVIQVPW

-108 RELARLHADEPVDVV
+108 RELTRLHADQPVDVV

-130 SWSTKQF
+130 SWSNKQF

-160 GLILAAK
+160 GLALAARY
-167 FGEPAVWSNP
+167 GEPAVWANP

-209 TKLDLETRYDAP
+209 TKLDLESRYDAP
-221 PDWDCEVIHWGVD
+221 SDWDCEVIHWGVD

-239 PMHLDS
+239 PMHRDS
-245 EEDSHR
+245 EEDFH
-251 KDEIRSKYGLGP
+251 KKNEIRSKYGLGP
-263 DTLLMLAVGRLA
+263 ETILLLAVGRLA

-287 AKSAESTDS
+287 AMSAESTDS

-304 SLWRKLNR
+304 SLRGKLNR
-312 LASKLGISHRV
+312 LASRLGISHRV
-323 TIESGMSFEQI
+323 TIESGMGFEQI
-334 SEMYRASNLVI
+334 SEMYRTSDLVI

-388 MGSAESLSQAI
+388 IGSVESLSEAI
-399 CSESSSMD
+399 CHESSSMD
-407 SLLEKGRQGRKR
+407 SLLEKGEEGRKR
-419 ILESFTLDGNAEDF
+419 VLERFTLDGNAEDF
-433 LTVYRRALSQ
+433 LAVYRRAISQ

>member
-1 MPIMGLFLNHCRGIP
+1 MALFLNHCRGIYS
-16 TPVLFNNASLDR
+16 PVLFNNASLDR
-28 FTGEA
+28 FIGEV

-62 AMGHRITVITR
+62 AMGHTISVITR
-73 RSKGIPPHL
+73 SSKGTPPHL
-82 EGVRIIEVPW
+82 EGVRVIQVPW

-98 FTRSYGKAAL
+98 FTRSYGKSAL
-108 RELARLHADEPVDVV
+108 RELTRLHADQPVDVV

-130 SWSTKQF
+130 SWSNKQF

-160 GLILAAK
+160 GLTLAARY
-167 FGEPAVWSNP
+167 GEPAVWANP

-209 TKLDLETRYDAP
+209 TKLDLESRYDAP
-221 PDWDCEVIHWGVD
+221 SDWDCEVIHWGVD

-239 PMHLDS
+239 PMHRDS
-245 EEDSHR
+245 EEDFH
-251 KDEIRSKYGLGP
+251 KKNEIRSKYGLGP
-263 DTLLMLAVGRLA
+263 ETILLLAVGRLA

-287 AKSAESTDS
+287 AMSAESTDS

-304 SLWRKLNR
+304 SLRGKLNR
-312 LASKLGISHRV
+312 LASRLGISHRV
-323 TIESGMSFEQI
+323 TIESGMGFEQI
-334 SEMYRASNLVI
+334 SEMYRTSDLVI

-388 MGSAESLSQAI
+388 IGSVESLSEAI
-399 CSESSSMD
+399 SHESSSID
-407 SLLEKGRQGRKR
+407 SLLEKGGEGRKR
-419 ILESFTLDGNAEDF
+419 VLERFTLDGNAEDF
-433 LTVYRRALSQ
+433 LAVYRRAISR

>member
-1 MPIMGLFLNHCRGIP
+1 
-16 TPVLFNNASLDR
+16 
-28 FTGEA
+28 
-33 MHIAMISGEYP
+33 MISGEYP

-62 AMGHRITVITR
+62 ESGHRISVITR
-73 RSKGIPPHL
+73 KSKDEPPLL
-82 EGVRIIEVPW
+82 EGVSIIQVPW
-92 LKVPLE
+92 LKLPLE
-98 FTRSYGKAAL
+98 FTRSYGKSAL
-108 RELARLHADEPVDVV
+108 RALIRLHDDDPVDVV
-123 HLHCPMA
+123 HLHCPMV
-130 SWSTKQF
+130 SWNDKQF
-137 ERCRREIA
+137 DRCKSEVA

-160 GLILAAK
+160 GLSLAAS

-189 ARFEKSAIQNSA
+189 SRFEKSAINKSS
-201 VIVPNSRA
+201 VVVPNSRA
-209 TKLDLETRYDAP
+209 TKSDLESRYEAP
-221 PDWDCEVIHWGVD
+221 QEWDCEVIHWGVD

-251 KDEIRSKYGLGP
+251 KQLIRSKYGLGN
-263 DTLLMLAVGRLA
+263 DSLLLLAVGRLA

-287 AKSAESTDS
+287 AKAAESIDS

-304 SLWRKLNR
+304 SLKKR
-312 LASKLGISHRV
+312 LERLSASLGISHRV
-323 TIESGMSFEQI
+323 SIESGMGFEQI
-334 SEMYRASNLVI
+334 SQMYRASDLVV

-356 PLEAMSSGTPVVTVD
+356 PLESMSSGTPVVTVN

-388 MGSAESLSQAI
+388 MGSEESLAEAI
-399 CSESSSMD
+399 ISEASSAQ
-407 SLLEKGRQGRKR
+407 SLLEKGAEGRR
-419 ILESFTLDGNAEDF
+419 RVLERFTLEGNAEDF
-433 LTVYRRALSQ
+433 LSVYRRAMSR

>member
-1 MPIMGLFLNHCRGIP
+1 MTLFLNHCRGIYS
-16 TPVLFNNASLDR
+16 PVLFNNASLDR
-28 FTGEA
+28 FIGEV

-62 AMGHRITVITR
+62 AMGHTISVITR
-73 RSKGIPPHL
+73 SSKGTPPHL
-82 EGVRIIEVPW
+82 EGVRVIQVPW

-98 FTRSYGKAAL
+98 FTRSYGKSAL
-108 RELARLHADEPVDVV
+108 RELTRLHADQPVDVV

-130 SWSTKQF
+130 SWSNKQF

-160 GLILAAK
+160 GLALAARY
-167 FGEPAVWSNP
+167 GEPAVWANP

-209 TKLDLETRYDAP
+209 TKLDLESRYDAP
-221 PDWDCEVIHWGVD
+221 SDWDCEVIHWGVD

-239 PMHLDS
+239 PMHRDS
-245 EEDSHR
+245 EEDSH
-251 KDEIRSKYGLGP
+251 KKNEIRSKYGLGP
-263 DTLLMLAVGRLA
+263 ETLLLLAVGRLA

-287 AKSAESTDS
+287 AMSAESTDS

-304 SLWRKLNR
+304 SLRGKLNR
-312 LASKLGISHRV
+312 LASRLGISHRV
-323 TIESGMSFEQI
+323 TIESGMGFEQI
-334 SEMYRASNLVI
+334 SEMYRTSDLVI

-388 MGSAESLSQAI
+388 IGSVESLSEAI
-399 CSESSSMD
+399 CHESSSMD
-407 SLLEKGRQGRKR
+407 SLLEKGGEGRKR
-419 ILESFTLDGNAEDF
+419 VLERFTLDGNAEDF
-433 LTVYRRALSQ
+433 LAVYRRAISR